1 MNASIRH
8 AIALSTLL
16 VTAAAAP
23 AAYVC
28 DAPPSR
34 IDRRACDAAKES
46 PEALRSFIFRMKF
59 QHALNFYDYVDEARQ
74 LAWDERERN
83 LAATEAERTH
93 AAAKPAR

>member
-16 VTAAAAP
+16 MTAAAAQ
-23 AAYVC
+23 ATYVC
-28 DAPPSR
+28 HAPPTR
-34 IDRRACDAAKES
+34 IDQRACDAAKES
-46 PEALRSFIFRMKF
+46 PEALRGFIGRMKL

-74 LAWDERERN
+74 LAWDERERT
-83 LAATEAERTH
+83 LAAAEAARKH

>member
-16 VTAAAAP
+16 ATAAAQ

-59 QHALNFYDYVDEARQ
+59 QHALNFYDYVDDARQ

-83 LAATEAERTH
+83 LAAAEAERKH
-93 AAAKPAR
+93 VAAKPAR

>member
-16 VTAAAAP
+16 MTAAAAQ

-28 DAPPSR
+28 HAPPSR
-34 IDRRACDAAKES
+34 LDQRACDAAKES
-46 PEALRSFIFRMKF
+46 PEALRSFIFRIKF

-74 LAWDERERN
+74 LAWDERERT
-83 LAATEAERTH
+83 LAAAEAAREH